1 VFKLAEDIDI
11 NQISVTGARAIVVL
25 GLLIMKPRSKKE
37 LMDALINYN
46 LITESTSD
54 EVVRN
59 DLGTLKYAGC
69 DISRACS
76 KLDGKYMLL
85 SHPFVLKLTI
95 KDVDLLK
102 KIYNKAKQNAD
113 IRLFVEFDALFKK
126 LSDYVVD
133 TDIKEALLGISE
145 LRYYE
150 QNIIQD
156 LYYAV
161 ERQYQLD
168 LIYKVPTLSIEKKKQ
183 IIAQKLVLQ
192 NGKIY
197 LYGYD
202 VEKEKS
208 IVLNVRRIVQILSR
222 AFKKKNPDENLIN
235 VKFILSTDM
244 LDSLNSDEYVIDQNG
259 EYLIVEASYYNEF
272 LAMQRI
278 MSFGEKCTVLEP
290 QNFKESVIKKLKEMR
305 GVYDK

>member
-1 VFKLAEDIDI
+1 
-11 NQISVTGARAIVVL
+11 
-25 GLLIMKPRSKKE
+25 M
-37 LMDALINYN
+37 
-46 LITESTSD
+46 
-54 EVVRN
+54 
-59 DLGTLKYAGC
+59 
-69 DISRACS
+69 
-76 KLDGKYMLL
+76 
-85 SHPFVLKLTI
+85 
-95 KDVDLLK
+95 
-102 KIYNKAKQNAD
+102 
-113 IRLFVEFDALFKK
+113 
-126 LSDYVVD
+126 
-133 TDIKEALLGISE
+133 
-145 LRYYE
+145 
-150 QNIIQD
+150 
-156 LYYAV
+156 
-161 ERQYQLD
+161 D